1 MDNHFY
7 ITAVPESL
15 VASHLPPMEFGNY
28 LATGTRKRT
37 RGQAIFLEI
46 DPDKVN
52 NIPWEYVTRRLVPY
66 ADGEPKR
73 SVYLSIYRVLEN
85 TPLEALKNLYLVTDD
100 GKVLGIEAGTY
111 KERQDDEIHLYQQFN
126 PITTRVAS
134 KLTPPEF
141 VRFLSDPSKPVFA
154 PRVFFVE
161 MQLGKLAIDP
171 QAPLHNLPYPNPDH
185 LRDCL
190 QRLINSPERLT
201 KTVLRYFN
209 GELSYRCV
217 KDGFFIGDQINYKF
231 YPFPSIEALEDKYYS
246 WWRSALVQ
254 CF

>member
-1 MDNHFY
+1 MDNHY
-7 ITAVPESL
+7 YVTAVPESL
-15 VASHLPPMEFGNY
+15 VASHLAPMDFGNY
-28 LATGTRKRT
+28 LAIGTRKRT
-37 RGQAIFLEI
+37 RGQAIFFEV
-46 DPDKVN
+46 DPDKLKN
-52 NIPWEYVTRRLVPY
+52 LPWDYIKRRLVLDE
-66 ADGEPKR
+66 DGEAKR
-73 SVYLSIYRVLEN
+73 SVYLYIYRVLEN
-85 TPLEALKNLYLVTDD
+85 TSLDAILNLYLVTDD
-100 GKVLGIEAGTY
+100 GKVLEIEEGTY
-111 KERQDDEIHLYQQFN
+111 KDKQIEEIHLYQQFN

-161 MQLGKLAIDP
+161 MQLGKLAKDP

-190 QRLINSPERLT
+190 QRLQNSPERLT
-201 KTVLRYFN
+201 KTVLRCFN
-209 GELSYRCV
+209 RDLSYRCI
-217 KDGFFIGDQINYKF
+217 KDGFFLGDQAGYKY
-231 YPFPSIEALEDKYYS
+231 YPFPSIDDLEDKYYS

>member
-7 ITAVPESL
+7 VTAVPESL
-15 VASHLPPMEFGNY
+15 VASHLPALEFGNY

-37 RGQAIFLEI
+37 RGQAIFFEI
-46 DPDKVN
+46 DPDRVKNV
-52 NIPWEYVTRRLVPY
+52 PWEYVQRRLVPY
-66 ADGEPKR
+66 PNGEPKR

-85 TPLEALKNLYLVTDD
+85 TPLDALKNLYLVTDD

-111 KERQDDEIHLYQQFN
+111 KEKQDDEIHLYQQFN

-161 MQLGKLAIDP
+161 MHLGKLAKDP
-171 QAPLHNLPYPNPDH
+171 QAPLHNRPYPNPDH

-190 QRLINSPERLT
+190 QRLMNSPERQT
-201 KTVLRYFN
+201 KTVLRSFN

-217 KDGFFIGDQINYKF
+217 KDGFFIGDQINYKY
-231 YPFPSIEALEDKYYS
+231 YPMPSIEDLEDKYYS

>member
-1 MDNHFY
+1 MDNYFY
-7 ITAVPESL
+7 VTAVPESL

-37 RGQAIFLEI
+37 RGQAVFFEI
-46 DPDKVN
+46 NPDKVK
-52 NIPWEYVTRRLVPY
+52 NIPWEYVKRRLVPY
-66 ADGEPKR
+66 EDGEPKR

-85 TPLEALKNLYLVTDD
+85 TPLEALINLYLVTDD
-100 GKVLGIEAGTY
+100 GKVLEIQAGTY
-111 KERQDDEIHLYQQFN
+111 KEKQADEIHLYQQFN
-126 PITTRVAS
+126 PVTTRVAS

-161 MQLGKLAIDP
+161 MQLGKLAKDP

-190 QRLINSPERLT
+190 QRLMNSPERLT
-201 KTVLRYFN
+201 KTVLRYFS

-217 KDGFFIGDQINYKF
+217 KDGFFIGDQINYIY
-231 YPFPSIEALEDKYYS
+231 YPFPSIEDLEDKYYS